1 MKCAVSGI
9 IEGVEIRSKNKKMLI
24 NVYGAKCVG
33 IDAVLV
39 TVEVEITV
47 GIGIHLVGLAGA
59 AVKESLLRT
68 MTALQFLGYR
78 IPGRKIVINLAPA
91 DVRKNGSGYDLP
103 IAIGIL
109 AASGQCPADEIGK
122 YIMMGE
128 LGLDGSVRAVRGSL
142 PIAELAANSGY
153 SACILPACSAGD
165 AVPYYRDKVLAVND
179 LRDVVGILSGK
190 KPDCSPIPFR
200 TLFHSSPLIHPESSS
215 HSATPNQSE
224 SQSHSLLPTHPESS
238 SHSAPLIRSES
249 PSSGLIQ
256 YKLPSIQSLPP
267 SADRMDFA
275 DIVGQSAAKRAVEI
289 AAAGGHNVIL
299 IGPPG
304 SGKSSI
310 AKAMI
315 DILPPMSPEEALLT
329 CKIYSVSGVPLPLRS
344 LSDGSIRRPFRTPH
358 HSIPQAALLGGG
370 VDYIAPGEISLAN
383 GGVLFMDEFCEA
395 PRKVTESLRAPIEDG
410 RITISRL
417 KSKVTFPSS
426 FIFVAATNP
435 CPCGYY
441 GDGSKCVCSES
452 QIHSYLSKLSGPI
465 MDRIDMQVFMRPV
478 SSKDLFNKK
487 KEETSHEVAER
498 VKSARDIQRSRFR
511 DDGIFTNSE
520 MTPAMI
526 DRYCHLEPEAEKF
539 LRKSIDS
546 LGLSARSYSRI
557 LRMSL
562 TIADLS
568 GSEKISVEHISEAIS
583 YRFLDRSKPFK

>member
-1 MKCAVSGI
+1 
-9 IEGVEIRSKNKKMLI
+9 MLI

-39 TVEVEITV
+39 TVEVEVTV

-109 AASGQCPADEIGK
+109 AASGQCPADAIGK
-122 YIMMGE
+122 YVMMGE

-165 AVPYYRDKVLAVND
+165 AIPYYRDKVLPVND
-179 LRDVVGILSGK
+179 LREVVEILSGK
-190 KPDCSPIPFR
+190 KQSCVPKNDLSVNPIHQLP
-200 TLFHSSPLIHPESSS
+200 
-215 HSATPNQSE
+215 AD
-224 SQSHSLLPTHPESS
+224 SLSIPTMSD
-238 SHSAPLIRSES
+238 
-249 PSSGLIQ
+249 GT
-256 YKLPSIQSLPP
+256 
-267 SADRMDFA
+267 MDFA

-315 DILPPMSPEEALLT
+315 NILPPMSPGEALLT
-329 CKIYSVSGVPLPLRS
+329 CKIYSVSGVPLPQRS
-344 LSDGSIRRPFRTPH
+344 TSDCSIRRPFRAPH
-358 HSIPQAALLGGG
+358 HSIPIAALLGGG
-370 VDYIAPGEISLAN
+370 VDCIAPGEISLAN
-383 GGVLFMDEFCEA
+383 GGVLFMDEFCET

-417 KSKVTFPSS
+417 KNKVTFPSS
-426 FIFVAATNP
+426 FIFMAATNP

-441 GDGSKCVCSES
+441 GDGNKCVCTES

-478 SSKDLFNKK
+478 SSKDLFNKR
-487 KEETSHEVAER
+487 KEETSLEVAER
-498 VKSARDIQRSRFR
+498 VKAAREIQRARFR

-526 DRYCHLEPEAEKF
+526 EKHCHLEPEAEKF

-557 LRMSL
+557 LRMSM

-568 GSEKISVEHISEAIS
+568 GNAKISVEHISEAIS
-583 YRFLDRSKPFK
+583 YRFLDRSKSFK

>member
-1 MKCAVSGI
+1 
-9 IEGVEIRSKNKKMLI
+9 MLI

-190 KPDCSPIPFR
+190 KPDCRPLPFR
-200 TLFHSSPLIHPESSS
+200 TPFHSSPLIHPES
-215 HSATPNQSE
+215 P
-224 SQSHSLLPTHPESS
+224 SHSLPPTQ
-238 SHSAPLIRSES
+238 IES
-249 PSSGLIQ
+249 PSSGLFP
-256 YKLPSIQSLPP
+256 YKSPSHPSLPP

-487 KEETSHEVAER
+487 KEETSREVAER

-520 MTPAMI
+520 MTSAMI
-526 DRYCHLEPEAEKF
+526 DRYCHLEPDAEKF
-539 LRKSIDS
+539 LGKSIDS

-568 GSEKISVEHISEAIS
+568 GSAKISVEHISEAIS